1 MQFSGVRNYII
12 PAFLPDLRQGGIE
25 RDEKVTQ
32 SDNSATVVP
41 LYSCMDLKKNESIF
55 LETFSNLVLF
65 SFRLQITSTS
75 PEAAREIY
83 CSKRRAPSPRG

>member
-32 SDNSATVVP
+32 SDNSATAVP
-41 LYSCMDLKKNESIF
+41 LYSCMDLKKKRIDFSWNF
-55 LETFSNLVLF
+55 L
-65 SFRLQITSTS
+65 
-75 PEAAREIY
+75 
-83 CSKRRAPSPRG
+83 